1 MRSLEV
7 KLTSRFLRAA
17 KKLPKGDRARVQDA
31 IDATAA
37 AWGHPHAH
45 AGAGIRR
52 LKRNA
57 FESRAGLHIRLL
69 FFAEP
74 GRLIFH
80 GLGNHDDIQNLIKSL

>member
-7 KLTSRFLRAA
+7 KLTTRFLRAA
-17 KKLPKGDRARVQDA
+17 KKLPKSDRAKVQGA
-31 IDATAA
+31 IDATVA

-52 LKRNA
+52 LKANA
-57 FESRAGLHIRLL
+57 FECRAGLQLRLI

-74 GRLIFH
+74 GSLVFH
-80 GLGNHDDIQNLIKSL
+80 NLGNHDDIQTFLKSL